1 MTYPESVEPIRWD
14 LEHGLR
20 SHVPNQIHL
29 GKIITVL
36 IKVCGYHNHE
46 YDEPEVFS
54 FDYWE
59 EPQQCDI
66 AVLKCVFDLAEEF
79 GIYNRTES
87 DLKQVKEC
95 ADEWKKWYTMMD
107 PEFSSQDEN
116 NLYADKY
123 EKFMNYL
130 DILN

>member
-1 MTYPESVEPIRWD
+1 M
-14 LEHGLR
+14 R
-20 SHVPNQIHL
+20 SRR
-29 GKIITVL
+29 IIFHTQGGV
-36 IKVCGYHNHE
+36 
-46 YDEPEVFS
+46 
-54 FDYWE
+54 
-59 EPQQCDI
+59 
-66 AVLKCVFDLAEEF
+66 